1 MAETPASDKPDV
13 SERSEIHQQTLS
25 EQESVVIRFSGDS
38 GDGMQLT
45 GDQFTNTS
53 AILGNDVSTFPDFPA
68 EIRAPVGTIPG
79 LSGFQVNFSSN
90 DIYTSGDE
98 PQVLVAM
105 NPAALAANLE
115 DLQPGGVIIVND
127 DAFTRNN
134 LRKAGY
140 EGNPLDNPDALRGY
154 EVHRVSLTTLTRVA
168 LQGVEDMTN
177 QQKDLCKNGFALGLV
192 FWLFDRPLDST
203 LNFYQKKFAKR
214 PQVVEAN
221 TRALKAG
228 YAYGETTESFSGRI
242 SVPSRT
248 EVPPGTYRRI
258 TGNEAIVLGLV
269 TAARKANKPLFY
281 GSYPITPASPILEGL
296 AALKHFDV
304 RTFQAE
310 DEIAAI
316 GSVIGAA
323 FGGALAATASSGP
336 GIALK
341 SEGIGL
347 AVVLELPM
355 VIVNVQRG
363 GPSTG
368 LPTKT
373 EQADLLEM
381 FFGRNGECPVPIVAA
396 ATSGDCFDMA
406 IEACR
411 IALRSMTPVY
421 LVSDGYVAN
430 NSEPWQIPDVDAI
443 PPIEIEHRTDP
454 EGYQPY
460 MRDPE
465 TLARPWVVP
474 GTPGLEH
481 RIGGLGKQDGSG
493 NVSYDPIDN
502 EHMIKTR
509 AEKVARI
516 ADFIPEL
523 EVNGPEQGDLLVMGW
538 GGTCGAIRS
547 ATELMQ
553 REGHSVASAHLRY
566 LNPFPRNLGNVLGRY
581 RQVLVPELNLGQ
593 LSLLL
598 QAKFPIRVV
607 PLNKVQ
613 GQPFKIREIVDKIR
627 SILD

>member
-1 MAETPASDKPDV
+1 MAESPATDPDV
-13 SERSEIHQQTLS
+13 SDSTDGARQ
-25 EQESVVIRFSGDS
+25 QESVVIRFSGDS

-45 GDQFTNTS
+45 GDQFTNT
-53 AILGNDVSTFPDFPA
+53 AAVLGNDVSTFPDFPA
-68 EIRAPVGTIPG
+68 EIRAPAGTIPG
-79 LSGFQVNFSSN
+79 LSGFQVNFAAN
-90 DIYTSGDE
+90 DIYTAGDE
-98 PQVLVAM
+98 PEVLVAM

-115 DLQPGGVIIVND
+115 DLRPGGIVIVNE

-140 EGNPLDNPDALRGY
+140 DANPLDDPDALRGY
-154 EVHRVSLTTLTRVA
+154 EVHRVPLTTLTRNA
-168 LQGVEDMTN
+168 LEDIEGMTTN
-177 QQKDLCKNGFALGLV
+177 QKDLCKNGFALGLA

-203 LNFYQKKFAKR
+203 LAFYEKKFAKK

-228 YAYGETTESFSGRI
+228 YAYGETTEAFSGRV

-248 EVPPGTYRRI
+248 EVPAGTYRRI
-258 TGNEAIVLGLV
+258 TGNEAVVLGLV
-269 TAARKANKPLFY
+269 TAAQKAGKPLFY

-323 FGGALAATASSGP
+323 FGGALSATASSGP
-336 GIALK
+336 GVALK

-381 FFGRNGECPVPIVAA
+381 FFGRNGESPVPIVAA
-396 ATSGDCFDMA
+396 ATSGDCFDMT

-411 IALRSMTPVY
+411 IALRAMTPVFM
-421 LVSDGYVAN
+421 LSDGYVAN
-430 NSEPWQIPDVDAI
+430 NSEPWRIPDVDSIAPI
-443 PPIEIEHRTDP
+443 PVEHRTDP
-454 EGYQPY
+454 QGYQPY

-465 TLARPWVVP
+465 TLARPWVLP

-493 NVSYDPIDN
+493 NVSYDPADN
-502 EHMIKTR
+502 EHINHVR
-509 AEKVARI
+509 AEKIARI
-516 ADFIPEL
+516 ADMIPEL
-523 EVNGPEQGDLLVMGW
+523 EVSGPEQGDLLVIGW
-538 GGTCGAIRS
+538 GGTYGAIRG
-547 ATELMQ
+547 AVEQMQ
-553 REGHSVASAHLRY
+553 AEGKSVASAHLRH
-566 LNPFPRNLGNVLGRY
+566 LNPFPKNLGNVLGRY
-581 RQVLVPELNLGQ
+581 RQVLVPELNMGQ
-593 LSLLL
+593 LSFLL
-598 QAKFPIRVV
+598 QGRFPIRVV
-607 PLNKVQ
+607 PLNKIQ

-627 SILD
+627 SLLD